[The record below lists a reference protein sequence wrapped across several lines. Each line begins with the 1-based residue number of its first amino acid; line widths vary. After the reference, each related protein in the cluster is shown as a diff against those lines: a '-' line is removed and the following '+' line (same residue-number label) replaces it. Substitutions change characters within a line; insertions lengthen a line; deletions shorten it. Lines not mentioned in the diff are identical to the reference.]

1 MIDAINLT
9 KKFGDVTGVDNLT
22 FHVREGE
29 VFGFLGPN
37 GAGKT
42 TTVRMLCCLI
52 SKTSGEAQIAGYDTA
67 NDADSLK
74 IRGIIGFMPEN
85 VGLYGELSAY
95 QNLDFYAKLY
105 DRTEQQRKES
115 IERLLRLLGLWE
127 KKDVSVG
134 TFSKG
139 MKQKVAIAR
148 ALVHDP
154 EILFLD
160 EPTANLDPEAAKT
173 VRDFITELKKEKK
186 TIFLNTHN
194 LDEAQKLCDHIGILK
209 THLLRI
215 GTPEELKESL
225 WGSKTVIELEEV
237 NDRIVS
243 AVRQY
248 TSGKVE
254 VEDHRLV
261 IDVKNAGKENPGL
274 VQAIVAAGGRVQF
287 VQGLNPTL
295 EDVYLKT
302 VREEQ

>member
-1 MIDAINLT
+1 MIDAVNLT
-9 KKFGDVTGVDNLT
+9 KKFKDITAVDGLT
-22 FHVREGE
+22 FHVDEGE

-52 SKTSGEAQIAGYDTA
+52 ARTSGESRIAGYDTG
-67 NDADSLK
+67 NDSDSLK
-74 IRGIIGFMPEN
+74 IRKIIGLIPEN

-95 QNLDFYAKLY
+95 RNLDFYARLY

-127 KKDVSVG
+127 KKDHPVG

-148 ALVHDP
+148 SLVHDP

-173 VRDFITELKKEKK
+173 VRDFILELKKEKK

-194 LDEAQKLCDHIGILK
+194 LEEAQKLCDRIGILK

-215 GTPEELKESL
+215 GTPEELKEAL

-237 NDRIVS
+237 NDMIVA
-243 AVRQY
+243 AVKQH
-248 TSGKVE
+248 TSGKVV

-261 IDVKNAGKENPGL
+261 IDVKNAGQENPSL
-274 VQAIVAAGGRVQF
+274 VQAIVAAGGRIQF
-287 VQGLNPTL
+287 VQEFSPTL

-302 VREEQ
+302 VRETP

>member
-1 MIDAINLT
+1 
-9 KKFGDVTGVDNLT
+9 
-22 FHVREGE
+22 
-29 VFGFLGPN
+29 
-37 GAGKT
+37 
-42 TTVRMLCCLI
+42 MLCCLI